1 MRLREF
7 VLNAEGLL
15 STFHGVARHHYRRL
29 STASIIWLWL
39 VPHLLLS
46 NISTLMPLPLL
57 LSLAAVEVAFSRV
70 LIHLPY
76 LF

>member
-15 STFHGVARHHYRRL
+15 SALRGVARHHYRRVPA
-29 STASIIWLWL
+29 TTIIWL
-39 VPHLLLS
+39 VPHLLLR
-46 NISTLMPLPLL
+46 NIGTLMPLPLP

>member
-15 STFHGVARHHYRRL
+15 SALRGVARHHYRRV
-29 STASIIWLWL
+29 SATTIIWL
-39 VPHLLLS
+39 VPHLLLR
-46 NISTLMPLPLL
+46 NIGTLMPLPLP

>member
-15 STFHGVARHHYRRL
+15 STLRGVAHHHYRCFPA
-29 STASIIWLWL
+29 TSIIWLA
-39 VPHLLLS
+39 PHLLLS
-46 NISTLMPLPLL
+46 NIGTLMPLPLPL
-57 LSLAAVEVAFSRV
+57 ALAAVEVAFSRV